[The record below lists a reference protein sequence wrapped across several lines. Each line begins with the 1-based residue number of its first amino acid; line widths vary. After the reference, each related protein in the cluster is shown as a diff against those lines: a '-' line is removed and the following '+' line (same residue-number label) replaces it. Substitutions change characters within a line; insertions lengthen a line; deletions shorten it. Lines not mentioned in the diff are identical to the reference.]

1 MKKLKIFM
9 MALVLSIALCSCGGE
24 VAEQSSNGGN
34 AVDQEKIKDKSLES
48 YECLAEVFGATPEQR
63 LWQIG
68 DMVFRLD
75 NSMTFAETMDVL
87 KSTGKECSLY
97 DSSGLIELEEG
108 GNPEEILMESLV
120 DPGVKQYLCVVIDG
134 EWAFTVG
141 IYSFGDAF
149 TKLSDDAVKLVAISS
164 KRYDDMYYC
173 KGIRQ
178 DGEGLT
184 YDSIKELMADYA
196 GNMVEGEYYDAYRIA
211 YDYEWTDADGRTQ
224 GSQISFYIDRLD
236 KSCTG
241 VSDEETLN

>member
-1 MKKLKIFM
+1 MKKLKIFV
-9 MALVLSIALCSCGGE
+9 MALVLSVALCSCGGE
-24 VAEQSSNGGN
+24 ASEQSGNGGTV
-34 AVDQEKIKDKSLES
+34 AGQEEKKDKSLES
-48 YECLAEVFGATPEQR
+48 YECLAEVLEAAPEQR

-75 NSMTFAETMDVL
+75 NSMTFAETMEIL
-87 KSTGKECSLY
+87 KSTGKECTLY

-108 GNPEEILMESLV
+108 GNPEEILMEALV
-120 DPGVKQYLCVVIDG
+120 DPGVQQYLCVVIDG

-141 IYSFGDAF
+141 VYSFGDAF

-164 KRYDDMYYC
+164 RIHDDMYYC

-196 GNMVEGEYYDAYRIA
+196 GNMVEGEYYDTYRIA
-211 YDYEWTDADGRTQ
+211 YNYEWIDANGRTQ
-224 GSQISFYIDRLD
+224 ESRLSFYIDKSD
-236 KSCTG
+236 KTCTG